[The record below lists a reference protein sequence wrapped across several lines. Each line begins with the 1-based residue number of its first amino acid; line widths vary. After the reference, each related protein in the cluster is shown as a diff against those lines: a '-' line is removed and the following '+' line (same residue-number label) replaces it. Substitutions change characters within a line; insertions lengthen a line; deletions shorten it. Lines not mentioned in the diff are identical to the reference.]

1 MRLEHNFE
9 VAVPVERAWE
19 VLGDLE
25 LIAPCMPGAALTSF
39 DGNAFT
45 GTVRVKIGPVNLSI
59 KGKGHFTERDE
70 ASHKMAFTASGQDA
84 KGAGAAAATVAAQLS
99 PTGTGT
105 RVDVVTD
112 LNITGRMAQ
121 VGRNMI
127 GDVSG
132 KLLDQFV
139 SCLSAKLAE
148 PATETSAVAE
158 AAPAAPSSSG
168 TPESAP
174 TTTTEA
180 TPAPATTAAT
190 ASTDDIADAAT
201 AATTPT
207 DSATRSTPAAP
218 GASTTAPAAST
229 SPVPAAE
236 PEPVDLLALASG
248 SVARRIGPWAIGAV
262 IVVALAVLALAA
274 VL

>member
-70 ASHKMAFTASGQDA
+70 AAHKMAFTASGQDA
-84 KGAGAAAATVAAQLS
+84 KGAGAASATVAAQLS
-99 PTGTGT
+99 PTETGT

-132 KLLDQFV
+132 KLLNQFV
-139 SCLSAKLAE
+139 SCLSNKLAE
-148 PATETSAVAE
+148 PATETPAVAE
-158 AAPAAPSSSG
+158 AAPA
-168 TPESAP
+168 
-174 TTTTEA
+174 TTTEA
-180 TPAPATTAAT
+180 APAPAASTDDTADATTAAT
-190 ASTDDIADAAT
+190 A
-201 AATTPT
+201 PT
-207 DSATRSTPAAP
+207 DPATPSAPATP
-218 GASTTAPAAST
+218 GASATAPAAST
-229 SPVPAAE
+229 KPVPAAE

-248 SVARRIGPWAIGAV
+248 GVARRIGPWAIGAV